1 MMPRHLICTLPVL
14 ALAVFITTQA
24 AQRQEDEVA
33 TAAPKLSPLATTG
46 PVPKPIEPPPA
57 EAIDAAI
64 ARGVRFLL
72 DDQNPNGS
80 WGSATRTKGLN
91 IYAPVPGAH
100 HAFRAG
106 TTALAIMAL
115 VEYSQ
120 SGIDAHQDE
129 VLAALARSEAWLVAN
144 LPELRRANADALY
157 NVWGHAYGI
166 SALVRLHNRKVTTD
180 AERERYRRMIAEQVE
195 LLGRYETVNGGW
207 GYYDLEAHTQ
217 KPSGSP
223 TSFTTATALIALAE
237 ARDLTEIPQRM
248 VNRAVTSL
256 RRQQKPDFSFAY
268 GEYLRMSPMYEINR
282 PGGSLGRSQAC
293 CLALRR
299 WGAKDVTDEVLKTW
313 LNRLIARNGWLSI
326 GRKRPVPHESH
337 FAVAGY
343 FYYYGHLYA
352 AMCVGELSQGE
363 RPNFQEHLA
372 NIILPLQEK
381 DGSWWDYP
389 LYAYHQP
396 YGTSMAVMT
405 LLRCRP
411 VDLD

>member
-1 MMPRHLICTLPVL
+1 MYRKLITRVVALMTLI
-14 ALAVFITTQA
+14 ATDAS
-24 AQRQEDEVA
+24 AQRQEGEVT
-33 TAAPKLSPLATTG
+33 TAATQLSPLATTG
-46 PVPKPIEPPPA
+46 PVPEPIEPPTA

-72 DDQNPNGS
+72 DDQNPGGS

-91 IYAPVPGAH
+91 IYAPIPGAH

-106 TTALAIMAL
+106 TTALCIMAL
-115 VEYSQ
+115 AEYAE

-129 VLAALARSEAWLVAN
+129 VLAALVRAETWLVES
-144 LPELRRANADALY
+144 LPELRRANTDAIY

-166 SALVRLHNRKVTTD
+166 QALVRLHNRKETTD
-180 AERERYRRMIAEQVE
+180 PERDRYRQMIAQQVE
-195 LLGRYETVNGGW
+195 LLGRYETVSGGW
-207 GYYDLEAHTQ
+207 GYYDFEAHTQ
-217 KPSGSP
+217 RPSGSP
-223 TSFTTATALIALAE
+223 TSFTTATALIAFDE
-237 ARDLTEIPQRM
+237 ARDLADIPQKT
-248 VNRAVTSL
+248 VDRAIASL

-268 GEYLRMSPMYEINR
+268 GEYLRMMPMYDINR

-299 WGAKDVTDEVLKTW
+299 WGAQDVTDEVLKTW
-313 LNRLIARNGWLSI
+313 LNRLIARNGWLGI
-326 GRKRPVPHESH
+326 GRKRPIPHESH

-352 AMCVGELSQGE
+352 AMCVEELSPGE
-363 RPNFQEHLA
+363 RPHFQEHLA
-372 NIILPLQEK
+372 HIILPLQEK

-396 YGTSMAVMT
+396 YGTSMAIMT

-411 VDLD
+411 IDLD